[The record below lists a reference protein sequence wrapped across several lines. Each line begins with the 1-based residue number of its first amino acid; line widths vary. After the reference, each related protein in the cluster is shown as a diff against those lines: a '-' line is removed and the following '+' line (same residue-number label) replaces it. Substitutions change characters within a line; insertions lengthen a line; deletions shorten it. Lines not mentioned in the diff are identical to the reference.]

1 VSSGVGAASSDS
13 RIVLVRHGLSS
24 HVLAERW
31 IDAAGVHRWRDDY
44 DAAGIDANSLPPRT
58 LMDEA
63 ARAGVIVA
71 SDLARAIES
80 AGRLA
85 PGRDVRLSPL
95 LRESHLDIPTWLPAR
110 WPLTVWAMA
119 IHVQW
124 LGRLIK
130 RVPLA
135 PVEQQRVKDAADWVE
150 GLARENGATVVVTHG
165 VFRRLLGLEL
175 LARGWGAEPRVSGYQ
190 NWSAWP
196 YVR

>member
-1 VSSGVGAASSDS
+1 MNSGVVAASSAS
-13 RIVLVRHGLSS
+13 RIVLVRHGRSA
-24 HVLAERW
+24 HVLKERW
-31 IDAAGVHRWRDDY
+31 VDAAGVHRWREDY
-44 DAAGIDANSLPPRT
+44 DAAGIDAESLPPQA
-58 LMDEA
+58 LIDET
-63 ARAGVIVA
+63 ARAAVIVA

-80 AGRLA
+80 AARLA

-95 LRESHLDIPTWLPAR
+95 LRESHLDIPTWLRAR
-110 WPLTVWAMA
+110 WPLAVWGAA

-150 GLARENGATVVVTHG
+150 GVVNESGTTVVVTHG

-175 LARGWGAEPRVSGYQ
+175 VARGWGAKPRISGYQ